1 MNRVAIVRVRVVHDD
16 DYDVCLLSCC
26 PLSTVVVLLQHDRT
40 LFAAPH
46 EASSVIAR
54 VELMPKFCYTKLALR
69 QFLVLHSS
77 MSASDLFF

>member
-54 VELMPKFCYTKLALR
+54 VDEAVPHSPLFDVGIGPI
-69 QFLVLHSS
+69 FLSYYYY
-77 MSASDLFF
+77 